1 MIVIG
6 SRMKGIGLGLM
17 GMVGM
22 AIFVFGFHMRPG
34 EPPLD
39 VLMIILS
46 IVTTAA
52 CMQAAGG
59 LDYLVGVGERIIR
72 SNPSRIVFL
81 APIVV
86 FFLALFAGT
95 SHVVYSMLP
104 IISEVSASRRIRPE
118 RPLSISVIASHMALT
133 GSPMAA
139 ATAAMAA
146 LLAYPGAAVD
156 VMKVAIP
163 ACFIG
168 VLAGAVSVLR
178 MGKDLPASGPL
189 PGYSEP
195 SDLDPTIASLD
206 PGGEPKD
213 AEEKAASFGSS
224 QVQMVAGKI
233 GPVGGPSGARTSV
246 YIFGAAILL
255 IVLAGSFPGHLP
267 NFGPG
272 KASFNV
278 NADGSLKMVA
288 VIEIVT
294 LAASAAILLI
304 TGTKPATVA
313 KMSLF
318 STMAMA
324 LVSVF
329 GVVWMSATFMENN
342 QELIKAGLGGFV
354 QAHHWAFAIF
364 AFLMGILMFSQA
376 ATTKV
381 VMPLGI
387 ALGLPFPALIAMF
400 PAVNSDWV
408 LPGYPTLLA
417 AIGFDKTGTTHIGKW
432 GINHSFIRP
441 GMVAMITTIGVG
453 FLLAK
458 LLL

>member
-1 MIVIG
+1 MIWIELAILLLMIVVG

-22 AIFVFGFHMRPG
+22 AIFVFGFRMRPG

-189 PGYSEP
+189 PGYEDHP
-195 SDLDPTIASLD
+195 M
-206 PGGEPKD
+206 GEPKY
-213 AEEKAASFGSS
+213 AEEKAASFGSYRAS
-224 QVQMVAGKI
+224 HTQGS
-233 GPVGGPSGARTSV
+233 PGARTSV

-255 IVLAGSFPGHLP
+255 IVLAGSFPAHLP

-272 KASFNV
+272 KASFSV

-313 KMSLF
+313 RMSLF

-342 QELIKAGLGGFV
+342 QETIKAALGGFV
-354 QAHHWAFAIF
+354 QAHHWAFAIVL
-364 AFLMGILMFSQA
+364 FLMGILMFSQA

-381 VMPLGI
+381 MMPLGI

-441 GMVAMITTIGVG
+441 GLVAMATTIAVG

-458 LLL
+458 LL

>member
-1 MIVIG
+1 MIWIELAILLLMIVIG

-178 MGKDLPASGPL
+178 MGADLPASGPL
-189 PGYSEP
+189 PGYGLP
-195 SDLDPTIASLD
+195 D
-206 PGGEPKD
+206 PGGEPKY
-213 AEEKAASFGSS
+213 AVEKAASFGSS
-224 QVQMVAGKI
+224 QIRQAQASQK
-233 GPVGGPSGARTSV
+233 GARISV
-246 YIFGAAILL
+246 YIFGAAILC

-342 QELIKAGLGGFV
+342 QELIKASLGGLV
-354 QAHHWAFAIF
+354 QAHHWAFAIVL
-364 AFLMGILMFSQA
+364 FLMGILMFSQA

-381 VMPLGI
+381 MMPLGI

-441 GMVAMITTIGVG
+441 GLVAMITTIGVG

>member
-1 MIVIG
+1 MILVG
-6 SRMKGIGLGLM
+6 SRMKGIGLGVM

-22 AIFVFGFHMRPG
+22 AIFVLVFHMRPG

-39 VLMIILS
+39 VMMIILS

-59 LDYLVGVGERIIR
+59 LEYLVFLAEKLIR
-72 SNPSRIVFL
+72 RHPSRIVFL
-81 APIVV
+81 GPVVV

-104 IISEVSASRRIRPE
+104 IIYEVSLEKRIRPE
-118 RPLSISVIASHMALT
+118 RPLSISVIASHIALT

-139 ATAAMAA
+139 ATAALAA
-146 LLAYPGAAVD
+146 ILGYPGAAVD
-156 VMKVAIP
+156 VMKIGIP

-168 VLAGAVSVLR
+168 MLAGAASVLR

-189 PGYSEP
+189 VLEDAAEPAAPAVARPLKPG
-195 SDLDPTIASLD
+195 A
-206 PGGEPKD
+206 K
-213 AEEKAASFGSS
+213 
-224 QVQMVAGKI
+224 
-233 GPVGGPSGARTSV
+233 TSV

-255 IVLAGSFPGHLP
+255 VVLAGAFPSLLP
-267 NFGPG
+267 AWDAG
-272 KASFNV
+272 KVTFSM
-278 NADGSLKMVA
+278 NANGSLKMVT

-294 LAASAAILLI
+294 LAASAAILLL
-304 TGTKPATVA
+304 TPATPGDVA
-313 KMSLF
+313 RSSLF
-318 STMAMA
+318 TSMAVA

-342 QELIKAGLGGFV
+342 QALIQGALGGIAK
-354 QAHHWAFAIF
+354 AHPWTFSIVIF
-364 AFLMGILMFSQA
+364 ILGVLMFSQA

-381 VMPLGI
+381 AMPLGL
-387 ALGLPFPALIAMF
+387 ALGLPGPALIAMF

-417 AIGFDKTGTTHIGKW
+417 AIQIDKAGTTRIGKW
-432 GINHSFIRP
+432 VFNHSFLRP
-441 GMVAMITTIGVG
+441 GMVTVVTAIVVG
-453 FLLAK
+453 FLLTK
-458 LLL
+458 VLL

>member
-1 MIVIG
+1 MIWIELAILLLMIVIG

-22 AIFVFGFHMRPG
+22 AIFVFGFHLRPG

-72 SNPSRIVFL
+72 SNPTRIVFL
-81 APIVV
+81 APMVV

-178 MGKDLPASGPL
+178 MGPDLPAEGPL
-189 PGYSEP
+189 PGYDTP
-195 SDLDPTIASLD
+195 
-206 PGGEPKD
+206 D
-213 AEEKAASFGSS
+213 AGALPDADIEGRRPPDRSS
-224 QVQMVAGKI
+224 APVAPPAT
-233 GPVGGPSGARTSV
+233 PVKKGAKTSV
-246 YIFGAAILL
+246 IIFGAAILL

-272 KASFNV
+272 KPSFNV

-288 VIEIVT
+288 VIEMVT
-294 LAASAAILLI
+294 LTASAFILLL

-329 GVVWMSATFMENN
+329 GVVWMSATFMESN
-342 QELIKAGLGGFV
+342 QEQIKAAMGGFV

-381 VMPLGI
+381 VIPLGI
-387 ALGLPFPALIAMF
+387 ALGLPVPALIAMF

-441 GMVAMITTIGVG
+441 GLVTMITTIAVG

-458 LLL
+458 ILL